1 QRPAPHPTLHSFPT
15 RRSSDL
21 RNHRKILV
29 VDGTA
34 AFTGG
39 LNLGDEY
46 LGKHPKFGYWRDTH
60 LKVEGPAVV
69 SLQRLF
75 LEDWFFAT
83 DEAARGPA
91 YFPRPAGAA
100 GTSLV
105 QVVQSGPDTE
115 YKAIR
120 ETYFVGILR
129 ARQRVWIASP
139 YCV

>member
-83 DEAARGPA
+83 DEDRKST
-91 YFPRPAGAA
+91 RLN
-100 GTSLV
+100 SSHV
-105 QVVQSGPDTE
+105 
-115 YKAIR
+115 AIS
-120 ETYFVGILR
+120 YAVF
-129 ARQRVWIASP
+129 
-139 YCV
+139 